1 MRIAVNLNL
10 GDRRILI
17 LHHVLIN
24 VFQQINLRIIVSC
37 VNSRLQRI
45 VGLITNLRYSTF
57 SSITTGQLLAFNPSV
72 GAARSTPPPGTLSVA
87 IATVGA
93 NATTIAAER
102 ALASTF
108 LPAPH
113 TVLLISITPFIYR
126 GNSPRP
132 SEPKTKKP
140 CDPIRHK
147 PASHKARRISPSS
160 SQGTS

>member
-72 GAARSTPPPGTLSVA
+72 GAARSTPPPARFLS
-87 IATVGA
+87 
-93 NATTIAAER
+93 
-102 ALASTF
+102 
-108 LPAPH
+108 P
-113 TVLLISITPFIYR
+113 
-126 GNSPRP
+126 
-132 SEPKTKKP
+132 
-140 CDPIRHK
+140 
-147 PASHKARRISPSS
+147 
-160 SQGTS
+160 